1 MTVGIHCS
9 LQFFLEQN
17 FFKLWSGV
25 WIILNGMAPEDIPIY
40 LGLFDVL
47 LILNYTQ

>member
-17 FFKLWSGV
+17 LFKLWSGV
-25 WIILNGMAPEDIPIY
+25 WILNGMAPEDIPIY